1 MSSTCDH
8 GVLRPAHKARNMPK
22 HFFITCQIEFHSV
35 SVQASLLLY
44 VTRSETALVFDSD
57 EQIVHTINW
66 NRSDVALLWTHCTT
80 QQWCFFFFNYVANR
94 GLISFIYG
102 SFVDWHLN
110 LFCNIADDSKH
121 TVDKKL
127 KHKLKL
133 RECPHICF
141 IYLHSNIQTKLMST
155 W

>member
-57 EQIVHTINW
+57 EQI
-66 NRSDVALLWTHCTT
+66 RSTEIGLMLLFSELTV
-80 QQWCFFFFNYVANR
+80 QRNNDAFFFK
-94 GLISFIYG
+94 I
-102 SFVDWHLN
+102 
-110 LFCNIADDSKH
+110 
-121 TVDKKL
+121 
-127 KHKLKL
+127 
-133 RECPHICF
+133 
-141 IYLHSNIQTKLMST
+141 M
-155 W
+155 

>member
-57 EQIVHTINW
+57 EQIGLM
-66 NRSDVALLWTHCTT
+66 LLFSELTV
-80 QQWCFFFFNYVANR
+80 QRNNDAFFF
-94 GLISFIYG
+94 
-102 SFVDWHLN
+102 
-110 LFCNIADDSKH
+110 
-121 TVDKKL
+121 
-127 KHKLKL
+127 
-133 RECPHICF
+133 
-141 IYLHSNIQTKLMST
+141 
-155 W
+155 